1 MFNPWIVGLLIDQTK
16 SNNYRQ
22 LQLLNFESTGACAHR
37 HTRAHTRPHRH
48 ITLALVVI
56 ESDGEK
62 VGESA
67 GLGRLGILS
76 WLSRV
81 TEFPHVRMGQKSEGG
96 NL

>member
-1 MFNPWIVGLLIDQTK
+1 M
-16 SNNYRQ
+16 
-22 LQLLNFESTGACAHR
+22 LNFESTGACAHR
-37 HTRAHTRPHRH
+37 HTGTHTRPHRH

-67 GLGRLGILS
+67 GLGRLGVLS
-76 WLSRV
+76 WVSRV
-81 TEFPHVRMGQKSEGG
+81 IEFPHVRMGQKSEGG